1 MKTTLTTSLPLNGDQ
16 NMEKTCYNYEDE
28 DDYPKNIGSEDEDED
43 LIQSVYDDLVSVETS
58 C

>member
-1 MKTTLTTSLPLNGDQ
+1 
-16 NMEKTCYNYEDE
+16 MENTRYNYKDEDDYPKNIGSEDEDE